1 MCKLLVILVVIKLMP
16 ESMYIIN
23 TFSNSLEVLTLEINL
38 RNKKYLLLWIS
49 YTVPYVFIALRM
61 IIYQIDSIIQEMF

>member
-49 YTVPYVFIALRM
+49 YTVP
-61 IIYQIDSIIQEMF
+61 